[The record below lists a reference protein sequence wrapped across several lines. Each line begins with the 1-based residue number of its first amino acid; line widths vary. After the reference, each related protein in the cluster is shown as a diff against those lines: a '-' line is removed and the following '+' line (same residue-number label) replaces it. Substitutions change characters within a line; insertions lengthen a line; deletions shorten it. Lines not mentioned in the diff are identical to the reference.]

1 MKETIYLEDVL
12 KNIESR
18 QNVLIYLSSAHAL
31 YTSETEA
38 PRFITDSIGNHY
50 TENWNTAIEYNNLKE
65 TFIVKS
71 VVTLAPDQIAIY
83 IDNVRGDKDA
93 AKLEI
98 ESNQN
103 AINAAFID

>member
-1 MKETIYLEDVL
+1 MENTIYLEDIL

-31 YTSETEA
+31 YTSETEE

-50 TENWNTAIEYNNLKE
+50 TENWNTAIERNNLEE
-65 TFIVKS
+65 TFVVKS
-71 VVTLAPDQIAIY
+71 VVTLTPDQMAIY

-93 AKLEI
+93 ARLEI
-98 ESNQN
+98 ESNQA
-103 AINAAFID
+103 AINAAFTD